1 MAIFFPSDAKAKDAP
16 SGPEQQV
23 LDALKKLDD
32 SWKVIHN
39 LYLAKHEKQLRG
51 EADIVLIRDGVI
63 ILLEVKG
70 GIISRDKK
78 RRWSQ
83 NRHELKCPIRQANG
97 NFETIK
103 KYTRE
108 FSGRFAMADW
118 SCIFPQS
125 VFQES
130 SIEWRQDQIFDVRVM
145 REGIEKSLEKLH
157 DRIVGEQL
165 PKLGPSARLDKEATD
180 RLIRILRPEV
190 DGRLNVSQ
198 LVGLAEVEVDNL
210 EKEQVDSLGVITAN
224 QRVLLTGGAGSGKTA
239 LGYLACIERL
249 RVTPSARVA
258 FVCCS
263 DHLAKD
269 VRSRVKYSGYSDRF
283 DVHSLADL
291 TRYFWERIVERK
303 TNFKA
308 IGHGG
313 FSHSGCLES
322 WILESR
328 VDFSDLK
335 SAYMRLNHL
344 LEAGQAERARID
356 IASVYSSS
364 PISDIPL
371 NLKGNQ
377 YDFVVVDEAQ
387 DFMFSSPEL
396 CYLSIV
402 IKGGLAKGNVLWIQD
417 IYQSIRPFF
426 MEYPADS
433 MPSFVP
439 EDLGYVKCPL
449 PAKNYRNPPGIAKI
463 ASMLNPDQ
471 PMQSLRAATL
481 APDFEIV
488 DCPGGRIGDALDEL
502 LIRLKSE
509 GVNAKDVALITADG
523 QDDGHFVG
531 GSLHA
536 GHRVVKVPADYEDE
550 VLAENTDVIRAFNL
564 IEAKGREFPIVILCE
579 IPMMENDFDWNFML
593 VAVTRAKAKLYILC
607 GEERKKALLKV
618 INSKQ

>member
-1 MAIFFPSDAKAKDAP
+1 MAVFFPSDAKAKDAP
-16 SGPEQQV
+16 RGPEQQV

-39 LYLAKHEKQLRG
+39 LYLAKHDRQLRG

-70 GIISRDKK
+70 GIISRDRK

-83 NRHELKCPIRQANG
+83 NGHELKCPIRQANG

-103 KYTRE
+103 KYTSDV
-108 FSGRFAMADW
+108 SGRFAMADW

-125 VFQES
+125 VFQET
-130 SIEWRQDQIFDVRVM
+130 SIEWRPDQILDVRAI
-145 REGIEKSLEKLH
+145 REGIGKSLEKLH

-165 PKLGPSARLDKEATD
+165 PRLGPAARLDKEATD
-180 RLIRILRPEV
+180 RLIQILRPEV
-190 DGRLNVSQ
+190 DGSLNVSQ

-210 EKEQVDSLGVITAN
+210 EKEQVDSLGIITAN

-239 LGYLACIERL
+239 LGYLACIEKIKAS
-249 RVTPSARVA
+249 PGAKVA

-269 VRSRVKYSGYSDRF
+269 VRNRVKVSAYADRF
-283 DVHSLADL
+283 DVHSLAGL
-291 TRYFWERIVERK
+291 TRYFWERIVVRK
-303 TNFKA
+303 SNFMPV
-308 IGHGG
+308 GHGG
-313 FSHSGCLES
+313 FTHSGCLES
-322 WILESR
+322 WILGSR
-328 VDFSDLK
+328 VDFSELK
-335 SAYMRLNHL
+335 SAYMRLTQL
-344 LEAGQAERARID
+344 MEDGQAERARIE
-356 IASVYSSS
+356 IESVYSST
-364 PISDIPL
+364 PICDLPL

-402 IKGGLAKGNVLWIQD
+402 IKGGLSKGNVLWIQD

-426 MEYPADS
+426 MEYLADS

-449 PAKNYRNPPGIAKI
+449 PPKNYRNPPGVAKM
-463 ASMLNPDQ
+463 ASMLNEEQ
-471 PMQSLRAATL
+471 PMQSLRTATL
-481 APDFEIV
+481 APDFEII
-488 DCPGGRIGDALDEL
+488 DCPGGRIGDALDGL
-502 LIRLKSE
+502 LNRLESQ
-509 GVNAKDVALITADG
+509 GVKAKDVALITADG
-523 QDDGHFVG
+523 QDDGHFAA
-531 GSLHA
+531 GSIHA
-536 GHRVVKVPADYEDE
+536 GFRVVKVPADQEDG
-550 VLAENTDVIRAFNL
+550 VLAENTDVIRALNL
-564 IEAKGREFPIVILCE
+564 LEAKGREFPIVILCD
-579 IPMMENDFDWNFML
+579 IPMMENDFDRNFML

-607 GEERKKALLKV
+607 GEERKKALRK
-618 INSKQ
+618 IIGSKQ